1 MGCKPSCMWENTWII
16 LRNASAPWSQA
27 TMLKIVAPQV
37 VTECGMPKRRH
48 VNRPTSRE
56 RVVVPPRIGEP
67 TPTLLTKIHS
77 GPKPYRTLL
86 EEKVKAEMSR
96 TDKNGL
102 KVADG
107 RNYWAGRK
115 LLVHQRRGIASSG
128 VQRKLISLLI
138 EDYVARERFHRTYT
152 RLRRCMCDS
161 CHSLMVGV
169 V

>member
-1 MGCKPSCMWENTWII
+1 MKYDKRAFLCRTKNTWII
-16 LRNASAPWSQA
+16 LRNASAPRSQA

-56 RVVVPPRIGEP
+56 RVVVPPRIGES

-86 EEKVKAEMSR
+86 EEKVKTEMSR

-107 RNYWAGRK
+107 KNYWAGRK
-115 LLVHQRRGIASSG
+115 LLVHLRRGIASSG
-128 VQRKLISLLI
+128 VQWLAYSVRVI
-138 EDYVARERFHRTYT
+138 
-152 RLRRCMCDS
+152 
-161 CHSLMVGV
+161 
-169 V
+169 

>member
-1 MGCKPSCMWENTWII
+1 MFLQMSWPFGVKYDKRTFYRLANENRTKNTWII

-37 VTECGMPKRRH
+37 VTECGMSKWRH
-48 VNRPTSRE
+48 VNRPTSQKW
-56 RVVVPPRIGEP
+56 VVIPPRIGES

-86 EEKVKAEMSR
+86 EEKVSTEMCR

-107 RNYWAGRK
+107 KNYWAGRK
-115 LLVHQRRGIASSG
+115 LLVHLRREIVSSYI
-128 VQRKLISLLI
+128 QQKLISLPI
-138 EDYVARERFHRTYT
+138 VPV
-152 RLRRCMCDS
+152 C
-161 CHSLMVGV
+161 V
-169 V
+169 

>member
-1 MGCKPSCMWENTWII
+1 MKPITGHEMGCKSSCMWENTWIL
-16 LRNASAPWSQA
+16 LRNASAPRSQA

-56 RVVVPPRIGEP
+56 RVVVPPRIGES

-86 EEKVKAEMSR
+86 EKEVKAEMSR

-115 LLVHQRRGIASSG
+115 LLVHQRRGVASSG
-128 VQRKLISLLI
+128 VQRKLIS
-138 EDYVARERFHRTYT
+138 RSPT
-152 RLRRCMCDS
+152 
-161 CHSLMVGV
+161 VGSV
-169 V
+169 